1 MILWSGVEDQIAMI
15 VKNLLSTYSKHLCV
29 VYYSTFKAPINAN
42 TQIEDAIA
50 GGMLKTEE
58 VSKSKIP
65 MLGSFQASN
74 IYKPKPSNIL
84 LNLEKTTQIVP

>member
-1 MILWSGVEDQIAMI
+1 MILWSSVEGQIAMI

-42 TQIEDAIA
+42 TWIEDAILLA
-50 GGMLKTEE
+50 VCQRQE

-65 MLGSFQASN
+65 MLGSYNMKTLKASN
-74 IYKPKPSNIL
+74 IYKPKPY
-84 LNLEKTTQIVP
+84 QISFST